1 MSRNSSRLPEISIVN
16 LRPLPS
22 TSFEQRLEITL
33 RVLFEQQLDITLRA
47 LFEQRLETTLR
58 VLFEQRL
65 ETTLRALVANAV
77 PLEDDGIMARAMWK

>member
-58 VLFEQRL
+58 ALF
-65 ETTLRALVANAV
+65 ANAV

>member
-33 RVLFEQQLDITLRA
+33 RVLFEQQLEI
-47 LFEQRLETTLR
+47 
-58 VLFEQRL
+58 
-65 ETTLRALVANAV
+65 TLRALVANAV